1 MVRFSTRWGSFSH
14 HSFMAIVEKYID
26 PDTWEVKDAFLGLF
40 RLDGADAQA
49 LFDVFKKAHDI

>member
-1 MVRFSTRWGSFSH
+1 
-14 HSFMAIVEKYID
+14 MAIVEKYID

-49 LFDVFKKAHDI
+49 LFDVFKKAHDDI